1 MDVGHI
7 AVQENNAYGAGAEE
21 NRNTESPE
29 HDYDSIGEE
38 LHADTEPVADPM
50 TDTANALT

>member
-38 LHADTEPVADPM
+38 LHADTEPAADH
-50 TDTANALT
+50 D